1 MTTKK
6 PWSQGISITYSRRS
20 EAYRGGRCVG
30 FEADMELMKASV
42 SAVETPQTPHTPVQ
56 QHVDMTSPVD
66 AKKRSMDGDNGRR
79 HEAGVRRTR

>member
-1 MTTKK
+1 
-6 PWSQGISITYSRRS
+6 
-20 EAYRGGRCVG
+20 
-30 FEADMELMKASV
+30 MELMKASV